1 MCVNIPWKSWQFRV
15 NPSVWL
21 PRSAEQRPHL
31 QLELGSFLE
40 ILAAPKRTFEINPYS
55 SWHKSWIL
63 EFQQLVLYIYIYITK
78 NICPQLLTY
87 TWLNWIS
94 WTIES
99 NLVKHVNPSKSS
111 TKIPPQNPFNK
122 SIQQNPS
129 VNPSDKVCRIVF
141 VFLPRVLDVFLVFLP
156 GTICLVFATVGN

>member
-1 MCVNIPWKSWQFRV
+1 MK
-15 NPSVWL
+15 
-21 PRSAEQRPHL
+21 
-31 QLELGSFLE
+31 
-40 ILAAPKRTFEINPYS
+40 ILAVQGQPLCLAPPDRWTETAPSAWARQLSWNPGRTKTDLWDQSLLFLAQKLNPGVPTTGFNY
-55 SWHKSWIL
+55 
-63 EFQQLVLYIYIYITK
+63 
-78 NICPQLLTY
+78 ICPQLLTY

-129 VNPSDKVCRIVF
+129 VNPSNKVCRIVVV
-141 VFLPRVLDVFLVFLP
+141 VFLPRVLDVFLAFLP